1 MYTFLASI
9 GLILLK
15 VFSFS
20 PDYIT
25 AEKDTNDIIIG
36 IIEDGDTTV
45 YRNLQ
50 EIVVIPEQRF
60 ENHREERRY
69 YRYVNKVKKVYPYA
83 KLAGEMLRKYEPQYL
98 ALDSEKERRRMM
110 KDLEQQ
116 LLDEYKDDLKRM
128 TISEGRILLKLIDRE
143 TSRTSYT
150 IIKDFRGGFSAFFW
164 QSIAR
169 LFGGDLKAEYD
180 PFGEDRVLEHIVMLI
195 EIGYFN

>member
-1 MYTFLASI
+1 M
-9 GLILLK
+9 K